1 MMIESTFCHLPGI
14 SLTDE
19 RDYWRKGIRTWDDL
33 LCWASVFTNDARYA
47 ALQSAIADSKAAV
60 MTQSPGFF
68 LKDLP
73 ESEWYRVYRDFPKQ
87 IHCLDIETDGLQED
101 ARITCL
107 SVLNAGEMSTFISGD
122 DLESAT
128 EKLGQIRIAVTFNGT
143 RFDIPRLMR
152 HFRRF
157 CPKYHLDLAR
167 LLRKRK
173 IRGTLKDVA
182 IRFGWK
188 QDGEAAAITHG
199 EDAAR
204 AWSEYQQSG
213 DPSILE
219 SLRAYNQKDVQ
230 RLDFILRVLLRRH
243 ARSSAS

>member
-1 MMIESTFCHLPGI
+1 MMIKSTFCHLPGI
-14 SLTDE
+14 SLADE
-19 RDYWRKGIRTWDDL
+19 KDYWRKGIHTWDDL
-33 LCWASVFTNDARYA
+33 LCWASVFANDARYA
-47 ALQSAIADSKAAV
+47 ALQTAIANSKAAV
-60 MTQSPGFF
+60 ASQSSGFF

-73 ESEWYRVYRDFPKQ
+73 ESEWYRVYGDFPTQ

-101 ARITCL
+101 AQITCL
-107 SVLNAGEMSTFISGD
+107 SVLNAGKMCSFISGD
-122 DLESAT
+122 DLESAA
-128 EKLGQIRIAVTFNGT
+128 EELAEVRIAVTFNGS

-188 QDGEAAAITHG
+188 QDREAAAIVDG

-204 AWSEYQQSG
+204 AWAEYEQSG

-230 RLDFILRVLLRRH
+230 KLDFILRVLLRRH
-243 ARSSAS
+243 ARSAAS